1 MYFLLNLLSCCAQ
14 ELPGINLWSLIKDW
28 IGKDIHKLALPTHIN
43 EPLTDLQ
50 RRAEAF
56 ENSELLDEV
65 RSVGHVLAILA
76 PTPMWKL
83 IGISSSAICLSDQVS
98 RSVLSCSTPHLCIFC
113 TVQMG
118 MPCPLSWR
126 SLYSI

>member
-1 MYFLLNLLSCCAQ
+1 MSAAEGIASTSQAIGDVKWLETDLGRPPAQRRTRLPDPVQ

-56 ENSELLDEV
+56 ETSELLDEV
-65 RSVGHVLAILA
+65 SCTAGSIAPACSFRYSTRPIILGIG
-76 PTPMWKL
+76 KL
-83 IGISSSAICLSDQVS
+83 
-98 RSVLSCSTPHLCIFC
+98 
-113 TVQMG
+113 
-118 MPCPLSWR
+118 
-126 SLYSI
+126 